1 MGEGNR
7 VGVHNWRYFQMM
19 TFLVIVHILVCI
31 TLVMV
36 VLLQSGKGA
45 DIGAAFGSGGSQTV
59 FGSRGAGNFLTKLT
73 AAAGA
78 LFMITSLGLAILSS
92 GGGVGGS
99 VVKEETKKSMPAQ
112 EGTPAGAPFNP
123 QAPQP
128 SDTAPAQP
136 AAPPAQK

>member
-1 MGEGNR
+1 
-7 VGVHNWRYFQMM
+7 
-19 TFLVIVHILVCI
+19 
-31 TLVMV
+31 MV

-45 DIGAAFGSGGSQTV
+45 DSGAAFGSGGSQTV

-112 EGTPAGAPFNP
+112 KETLGGAPFNP
-123 QAPQP
+123 A
-128 SDTAPAQP
+128 APAQQGAAPAMP